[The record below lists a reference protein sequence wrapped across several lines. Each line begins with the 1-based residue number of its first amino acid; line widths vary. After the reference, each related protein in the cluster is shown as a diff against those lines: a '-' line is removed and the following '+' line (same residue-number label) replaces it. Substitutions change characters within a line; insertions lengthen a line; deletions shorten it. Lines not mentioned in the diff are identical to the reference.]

1 MSQATRLPAFPQLH
15 VEAGPMHSTIFCSE
29 LFMIVATVFGLVLAT
44 PSGSSSTLVG
54 GLEDSMLLAWC
65 LAGAVGAAACSVFM
79 WPAKTQRESL
89 GIFMGNSLFGG
100 VFGPAVVNLACPY
113 LQLPVTMANALAIA
127 GALSFVV
134 STAVRATGPVLLSRL
149 VKWSETA
156 TVGGMFLDA
165 ILRMLNLKRV
175 QPGSPGDPPSNQ

>member
-1 MSQATRLPAFPQLH
+1 MSQATRLPILSRANM
-15 VEAGPMHSTIFCSE
+15 EAAPMHSRIFCGE
-29 LFMIVATVFGLVLAT
+29 LFMVIATVFGLVLAT
-44 PSGSSSTLVG
+44 PATTEAAIAG
-54 GLEDSMLLAWC
+54 GLEDSVLLAWC

-113 LQLPVTMANALAIA
+113 LQLPVTMANALAVA
-127 GALSFVV
+127 GAMSFVV
-134 STAVRATGPVLLSRL
+134 STGVRATGPVMLHRL

-156 TVGGMFLDA
+156 TISGIVLDA
-165 ILRMLNLKRV
+165 VLRALNIKPVDSAPPGEPKRP
-175 QPGSPGDPPSNQ
+175 Q